1 MTDYQSSPQPSS
13 HVAGSLGFLR
23 SRSASLS
30 GVGSG
35 ALKLAFSLF
44 VWGAFYTTPRP
55 NPWAMGEAAFVRIL
69 GIYGVAIVGS
79 AVVCVLTLRAA
90 WKKRLN
96 WVMWLSLPCALYL
109 VVVFVRA
116 WYGLPL
122 SVGQ

>member
-35 ALKLAFSLF
+35 ALKLAFSHF
-44 VWGAFYTTPRP
+44 VWVAFYTTPRP

-69 GIYGVAIVGS
+69 GIYRVAIIGS
-79 AVVCVLTLRAA
+79 ALVCVLTLIAD
-90 WKKRLN
+90 WKN
-96 WVMWLSLPCALYL
+96 A
-109 VVVFVRA
+109 
-116 WYGLPL
+116 
-122 SVGQ
+122 